1 MATTKNTTSTTP
13 FEELNERLVETGRKV
28 GTLSVDSYEK
38 AVDTVVAWERKV
50 AEQTPNESVA
60 NLITAHADL
69 SRDLA
74 KAYASAAREIVA
86 R

>member
-1 MATTKNTTSTTP
+1 MSTTKNSTTP
-13 FEELNERLVETGRKV
+13 NFEGLNDRLLETGRRV
-28 GTLSVDSYEK
+28 GTLSLDSYEK

-50 AEQTPNESVA
+50 AEQTPNAAVA
-60 NLITAHADL
+60 GLITAHADL

-74 KAYASAAREIVA
+74 KTYASAARELVA